1 MEPRWSYAL
10 ALRIREA
17 LLALAGAGFSA
28 LRMLGGGLV
37 DGLRIPG
44 VVRLFGEQEEIFVR
58 FGAAV
63 SHRLW
68 ERILFRGKNVLAQV
82 PAGCLQSERHTRRN
96 HAQVLGLQSRL
107 PFPAASAAWVAMERW
122 DMLPARAPAP
132 CAIMGIRVSEV
143 DEATPVVP

>member
-68 ERILFRGKNVLAQV
+68 ERILFRGKN
-82 PAGCLQSERHTRRN
+82 
-96 HAQVLGLQSRL
+96 
-107 PFPAASAAWVAMERW
+107 
-122 DMLPARAPAP
+122 
-132 CAIMGIRVSEV
+132 
-143 DEATPVVP
+143 